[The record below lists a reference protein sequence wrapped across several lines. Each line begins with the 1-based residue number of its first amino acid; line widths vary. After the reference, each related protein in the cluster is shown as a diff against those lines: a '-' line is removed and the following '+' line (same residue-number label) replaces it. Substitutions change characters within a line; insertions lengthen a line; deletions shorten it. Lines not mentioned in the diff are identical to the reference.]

1 MRLDRNHDRSRPVGA
16 AKSAQPWDSDD
27 VETLR
32 WQVGDATVFRIGE
45 LDATAAL
52 EGLIPEFDLADIS
65 GMPWL
70 TPDFVDGTGLM
81 RGMVQAFLILIAGQK
96 IIVDPGVGNG
106 KKRIAVPGWD
116 NLQTNFLDR
125 LQAAGAELSGIDY
138 VVNTHLH
145 FDHVGWHTRLIDGAW
160 QPSFTAA
167 RYVMS
172 AEEFRYWKSRPEKE
186 IADQHAGFSDSV
198 LPVYEAGL
206 VDLVADDHV
215 ITDSVRLVPSPGHTP
230 HHASVLIESRGQ
242 SAVITGDVT
251 HHPCQIAHPHWGSTS
266 DFDPAQ
272 ARTSRLELVER
283 YADSDTLIIGSH
295 FADPVAGRIRRDG
308 ATFRLAPADG

>member
-1 MRLDRNHDRSRPVGA
+1 MRLDRNHDRSRPIGPA
-16 AKSAQPWDSDD
+16 KSAPRNRPREIGPAKSAQPWDSDD

-52 EGLIPEFDLADIS
+52 QGLIPEFDLADIS
-65 GMPWL
+65 GMPGL
-70 TPDFVDGTGLM
+70 TPDFVDRTGRL
-81 RGMVQAFLILIAGQK
+81 RGMVQAFLIVIAGQK

-106 KKRIAVPGWD
+106 KKRTAVPGWD

-125 LQAAGAELSGIDY
+125 LQAAGAELSGIEY

-172 AEEFRYWKSRPEKE
+172 AEEFA
-186 IADQHAGFSDSV
+186 IG
-198 LPVYEAGL
+198 
-206 VDLVADDHV
+206 
-215 ITDSVRLVPSPGHTP
+215 SPGLRMRSPISMPGSPTLCCRCTRPDWSTWLPMITSSPTTCDWCLRQAIPRITP
-230 HHASVLIESRGQ
+230 VCLSSHAASQ
-242 SAVITGDVT
+242 
-251 HHPCQIAHPHWGSTS
+251 
-266 DFDPAQ
+266 
-272 ARTSRLELVER
+272 
-283 YADSDTLIIGSH
+283 
-295 FADPVAGRIRRDG
+295 
-308 ATFRLAPADG
+308 